1 MSDALSVGRRVLGIE
16 ARALEHLSASLGEA
30 LAQAVVRRSGMTG
43 RVFCPGVAKSGHVAR
58 KIAATLASTGRPA
71 IFVHATEASHGDL
84 GMIGPED
91 AILALS
97 KSGETREL
105 ADVVAYAMTAR
116 ADSALGR
123 AADILLLLPDAP
135 EATPQV
141 DAPTTS
147 TTLQIALG
155 DALAVALLERRGF
168 TAQDFRVFHP
178 GGKLGAMLRT
188 VRDLMHGADELPLV
202 TGDVSMQQALL
213 EMTQRRFGCVG
224 VTDGSGALQGLI
236 TDGDLRRHMEGLMA
250 HSAAEVMTPA
260 PKTVT
265 PDTLAAEALKLMN
278 EARITV
284 LFVVDE
290 GRPVGIVHVH
300 DLLRAGVI

>member
-1 MSDALSVGRRVLGIE
+1 M
-16 ARALEHLSASLGEA
+16 
-30 LAQAVVRRSGMTG
+30 
-43 RVFCPGVAKSGHVAR
+43 
-58 KIAATLASTGRPA
+58 
-71 IFVHATEASHGDL
+71 
-84 GMIGPED
+84 
-91 AILALS
+91 
-97 KSGETREL
+97 
-105 ADVVAYAMTAR
+105 
-116 ADSALGR
+116 
-123 AADILLLLPDAP
+123 
-135 EATPQV
+135 